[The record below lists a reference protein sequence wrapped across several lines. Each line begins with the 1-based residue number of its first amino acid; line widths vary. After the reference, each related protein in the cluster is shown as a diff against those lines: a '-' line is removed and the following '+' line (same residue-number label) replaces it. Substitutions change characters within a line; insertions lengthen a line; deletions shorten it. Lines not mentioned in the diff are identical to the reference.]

1 MNTRVIGLSIA
12 ALSMAALFLGI
23 KFSVVQG
30 KGASVDLSKAFSREN
45 VIDLLIIGSGPAGL
59 QAAVYGGRAHL
70 NTLVLEGREPGG
82 LLTKTTLVENWPGEV
97 SILGPSIIQKLKNQA
112 LYHGAEFGS
121 DTAVRV
127 DLSTYPFTV
136 ETEEGHTLS
145 ALSIIIATG
154 ATPKTLGVPGENKFW
169 GLGVTTCAIC
179 DAPFFKGHDV
189 VVVGGGDSAVEEA
202 MQLAAYAKNITIFVR
217 GEAMRAAPSMQ
228 DRLKG
233 YSNIKIRYNVQI
245 KEIHGDADGVTGIT
259 VVNSKTNESALE
271 PISGVF
277 LAIGQQPNSGIFKGQ
292 LDLLESGHIVFD
304 PHSQQSSVPGVFVA
318 GDVADYEYRQA
329 GVAAGDGIK
338 ASLSAARFLTANGY
352 NESVINQLKSH
363 RVTVYDRQFEDTVS
377 HLESLDDFKAL
388 VESKPGI
395 VIIDFYAD
403 YCSSCMHMLPVFN
416 AIAHQY
422 TEKITFFKVDIEKAP
437 ALVELLH
444 VPKVPCLLAF
454 KDGKLAARY
463 NTVMTKSELG
473 DFAKELLK

>member
-1 MNTRVIGLSIA
+1 MNTRIVGISIA
-12 ALSMAALFLGI
+12 ALCGAALFFGI

-30 KGASVDLSKAFSREN
+30 KGTSIDIQKAFSKTN
-45 VIDLLIIGSGPAGL
+45 VVDLLIIGSGPAGL
-59 QAAVYGGRAHL
+59 QASVYGGRAHL
-70 NTLVLEGREPGG
+70 NTLCLEGREPGG

-97 SILGPSIIQKLKNQA
+97 SILGPSIIHKLKNQA

-121 DTAVRV
+121 DVAVRV
-127 DLSTYPFTV
+127 DLSTYPFV
-136 ETEEGHTLS
+136 VQTEDGHTIN

-154 ATPKTLGVPGENKFW
+154 ATPKTLGVPGEKENW
-169 GLGVTTCAIC
+169 GVGVTTCAVC

-189 VVVGGGDSAVEEA
+189 VVVGGGDSAVEES
-202 MQLAAYAKNITIFVR
+202 MQLAPYAKNITILVR

-259 VVNSKTNESALE
+259 VFNNKTNESALE

-277 LAIGQQPNSGIFKGQ
+277 LAIGQEPNSDIFKGQ
-292 LDLLESGHIVFD
+292 LDLHESGHIVYD
-304 PHSQQSSVPGVFVA
+304 PHLQQTSVPGVFVA
-318 GDVADYEYRQA
+318 GDVADYEFRQA

-338 ASLSAARFLTANGY
+338 AALSAGKFLMSHGY
-352 NESVINQLKSH
+352 NELIVNQLKSS
-363 RVTVYDRQFEDTVS
+363 RMTVYDRQFEDTVS
-377 HLESLDDFKAL
+377 HLESLDDFKVS
-388 VESKPGI
+388 VESKAGV

-403 YCSSCMHMLPVFN
+403 HCSSCMHMLPVFN
-416 AIAHQY
+416 AVAHQY
-422 TEKITFFKVDIEKAP
+422 AGKVTFFKVDADKAP

-454 KDGKLAARY
+454 KDGKLIARY
-463 NTVMTKSELG
+463 NNIMTKPELG
-473 DFAKELLK
+473 DFIKGLL